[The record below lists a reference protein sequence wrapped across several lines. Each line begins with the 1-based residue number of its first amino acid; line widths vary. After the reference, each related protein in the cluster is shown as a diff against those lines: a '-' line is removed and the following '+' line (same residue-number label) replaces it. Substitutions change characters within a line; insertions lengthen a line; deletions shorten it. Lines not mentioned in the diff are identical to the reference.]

1 MTHLYSKLPEFWLKK
16 LLAEK
21 SSLPE
26 SIHSAFYRIVGR
38 PPDDKEIVV
47 LTAMHTDF
55 IEIYNK
61 DQERAAQ
68 VLAVGE
74 YPANDSLPVAGKAAL
89 MQVISLIYNLE
100 ETNTKS

>member
-1 MTHLYSKLPEFWLKK
+1 
-16 LLAEK
+16 
-21 SSLPE
+21 
-26 SIHSAFYRIVGR
+26 
-38 PPDDKEIVV
+38 
-47 LTAMHTDF
+47 MHTDF